1 MPACLLMSMT
11 GAFTKA
17 PDIIATTPAHQDQI
31 LLKNQ
36 EPLYRYYRLVDV
48 FNSSKNSL
56 HEKEE
61 AYDPTFK
68 PEGIISKNF
77 RLGSFPLTKGKPT
90 FGAFSRENAPTIK
103 AQSFSFPCFSA
114 HDCKSGEVV
123 EASHEESR
131 IGGLECRLV
140 WDLDVTKV

>member
-1 MPACLLMSMT
+1 MPTCLLMSMT

-17 PDIIATTPAHQDQI
+17 PDIIATTPAHQDQL

-36 EPLYRYYRLVDV
+36 EPHDRLVQ
-48 FNSSKNSL
+48 FFKKSLFSASSEQT

-61 AYDPTFK
+61 EVYDPKVK

-90 FGAFSRENAPTIK
+90 FGASKDTER
-103 AQSFSFPCFSA
+103 
-114 HDCKSGEVV
+114 
-123 EASHEESR
+123 
-131 IGGLECRLV
+131 
-140 WDLDVTKV
+140 